1 VQVVAEKI
9 RDRRE
14 AVFDGRVMP
23 STIPNFPV
31 RQSLVSCDDEE
42 VQTYRIE
49 ITTDNV
55 VKQSVPARF
64 SSSEKEEYLAEF
76 DMVDTEGE
84 FIPPP
89 PMTPRR
95 TASKMQEQ
103 ETKEE
108 HQSKKKGGGLFSSL
122 RKRTYSLEDS
132 KNGVEIKMS
141 EPAEVESTLLKEKM
155 TVRDIVGAPPAVTK
169 SIATET
175 TSTPPQKKSGGM
187 FSSLRQRTDSLE
199 DSHHGEEVKVPGSS
213 SPKIDSKDQA
223 APVAVAAAT
232 APPVRTST
240 PPQKK
245 SGGVFSSLR
254 KRTYSLEDS
263 HHGKEVKVPGSSSPK
278 LDSKEQTAP
287 VAVAAVTAP
296 PVRTS
301 TPPQK
306 KSGGVFSSLRKRTYS
321 LEDSNHGIVKVPG
334 SSTPKTDSK
343 DQVVPATT
351 DPSIATQMAR
361 QGHMAVDLDAEL
373 IEEEGDVPD
382 LPSTK
387 SYASSENKDVTITAD
402 KLEATTADTTK
413 STPVEHVAP
422 TQKPKSVSA
431 EAKPATETKSVP
443 VVIRQPILSNSPKRA
458 PTGPTNTTTKVEDSE
473 PNPAETIEPETPDT
487 SKPKSSKQDDDTKS
501 TASSSTEAIMATKPR
516 DKFYGEAAVE
526 RILEKFFD
534 KVTCSCISNQCVGNE
549 PAEKEVP
556 NYMVVEIQ
564 KIHQKA
570 QAKKSEI
577 AEKREARKV
586 NKSKK
591 GPWPSRKMKDKKSSN
606 LKKDKSNKKEFEM
619 NAEKKGV
626 PTYEWGEKV
635 LEQDS
640 VTTASSAHHHDAGVT
655 VGQFLK
661 KRFDLFEKSIRRG
674 EKEVPADESSQSVE
688 TLVDD
693 SDVDEGKTVKNNFAD
708 AILNITPMG
717 RDMPE
722 SGALRS
728 KTAKRGSKKN
738 PEERVILLAPA
749 GEDGSESLLDG
760 TDEEGESLLDDEES
774 EYTTEL
780 IQVDFDPS
788 KLGNTTDADMYLARE
803 VLRRYA
809 EITGISLD
817 ELIEDVVDESLA
829 SLTLDAYGFPLDRNG
844 DDSTQ

>member
-1 VQVVAEKI
+1 MTTTEAKASSPRGVADVQVVAEKI

-89 PMTPRR
+89 PMTPRTR
-95 TASKMQEQ
+95 ASKMQEQ

-223 APVAVAAAT
+223 APVAVAAA
-232 APPVRTST
+232 
-240 PPQKK
+240 
-245 SGGVFSSLR
+245 
-254 KRTYSLEDS
+254 
-263 HHGKEVKVPGSSSPK
+263 
-278 LDSKEQTAP
+278 
-287 VAVAAVTAP
+287 TAP

-586 NKSKK
+586 KKSKK

>member
-1 VQVVAEKI
+1 
-9 RDRRE
+9 
-14 AVFDGRVMP
+14 
-23 STIPNFPV
+23 
-31 RQSLVSCDDEE
+31 
-42 VQTYRIE
+42 
-49 ITTDNV
+49 
-55 VKQSVPARF
+55 
-64 SSSEKEEYLAEF
+64 
-76 DMVDTEGE
+76 
-84 FIPPP
+84 
-89 PMTPRR
+89 
-95 TASKMQEQ
+95 
-103 ETKEE
+103 
-108 HQSKKKGGGLFSSL
+108 
-122 RKRTYSLEDS
+122 
-132 KNGVEIKMS
+132 MS

-223 APVAVAAAT
+223 APVAVAAA
-232 APPVRTST
+232 
-240 PPQKK
+240 
-245 SGGVFSSLR
+245 
-254 KRTYSLEDS
+254 
-263 HHGKEVKVPGSSSPK
+263 
-278 LDSKEQTAP
+278 
-287 VAVAAVTAP
+287 TAP

-413 STPVEHVAP
+413 STPVEPVAP